1 MNSMEYLN
9 KILSEE
15 ESSIAQRDAATAKSI
30 KPQLI
35 NVLNDIKKAYDLI
48 ENRLSEFNSPGLKAS
63 FNAAIRE
70 GMIGAVQTKGFNIQA
85 AVKKLEAWYVNK
97 E

>member
-1 MNSMEYLN
+1 MNNRSTLELL
-9 KILSEE
+9 KIMLSN
-15 ESSIAQRDAATAKSI
+15 
-30 KPQLI
+30 I
-35 NVLNDIKKAYDLI
+35 NILLEQDLI

-70 GMIGAVQTKGFNIQA
+70 GMIGAVQTRGFNIQA
-85 AVKKLEAWYVNK
+85 AVKKLEAWYANK